1 MDTSVKA
8 VKALPDFQLRVTF
21 QNGSIAVVNFRNM
34 IRTIR
39 FAPLASE
46 DFFDTARAE
55 GDKIIWQEKNR
66 SMQIYCNEL
75 MDIMMK

>member
-1 MDTSVKA
+1 MDAGIKD
-8 VKALPDFQLRVTF
+8 VKALPDFQLQVTF
-21 QNGSIAVVNFRNM
+21 RNGSVAIVNFRNM

-39 FAPLASE
+39 FSPLASA
-46 DFFDTARAE
+46 DLFDSVRVE

-75 MDIMMK
+75 LDIMMK

>member
-8 VKALPDFQLRVTF
+8 VKALPDFQLQVTF
-21 QNGSIAVVNFRNM
+21 QNGSVAVVNFQNM

-46 DFFDTARAE
+46 DVFDSVRVE
-55 GDKIIWQEKNR
+55 GDKIIWQGKGR
-66 SMQIYCNEL
+66 GMQIYCNEL